1 MDSITGIHSLRVLQK
16 SLILYNCKWL
26 RVFGNEIH
34 QNIIDFF
41 SFQQLAVVCEKD
53 DIAGLCVD
61 ENAVRLQ

>member
-41 SFQQLAVVCEKD
+41 SFQQLAVVCEK
-53 DIAGLCVD
+53 
-61 ENAVRLQ
+61 R